1 MLIMNT
7 KISPALETMFKE
19 KKEPQLGLA
28 VQVGHPSHHHHCRNT
43 PSAFCRTHLKSSH
56 LCRKSYN
63 SYFTKFQRNLHN
75 HLHQSGFG
83 AACMESKTIHL
94 SKAEPTIPE
103 GLYCKKF
110 FLMSAGDGYEA
121 PRKCTSIHC

>member
-7 KISPALETMFKE
+7 LQDFTSIRNHVQREKRASAWPCSAGRSPLSPPPLQE
-19 KKEPQLGLA
+19 
-28 VQVGHPSHHHHCRNT
+28 H
-43 PSAFCRTHLKSSH
+43 AFSRTHLKSSH

-83 AACMESKTIHL
+83 AACMESKTTHL
-94 SKAEPTIPE
+94 LKAEPTIPE

-110 FLMSAGDGYEA
+110 FLISAGDGYEA